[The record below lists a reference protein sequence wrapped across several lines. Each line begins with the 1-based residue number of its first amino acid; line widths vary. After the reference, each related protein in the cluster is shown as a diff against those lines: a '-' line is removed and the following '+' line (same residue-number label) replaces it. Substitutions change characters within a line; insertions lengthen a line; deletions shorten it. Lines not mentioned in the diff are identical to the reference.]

1 MTKTL
6 MALALAAPL
15 LAEGPAK
22 AEDFRWIAGQW
33 SGNVGKA
40 RADEQWMTPA
50 GGTMLGVGR
59 VVAGPKMVQ
68 FEFLRIEERA
78 DGVYYVA
85 QPYGRPPTDFKLT
98 RHEPNLAVFEN
109 PQHDHP
115 KIITYRLTADGT
127 LEATIEGE
135 PRGKKSKSTFT
146 MKRVSQ

>member
-1 MTKTL
+1 ML
-6 MALALAAPL
+6 CALAIGAPL
-15 LAEGPAK
+15 FAEGPAK

-40 RADEQWMTPA
+40 KAEEQWMMPA
-50 GGTMLGVGR
+50 GGAMLGIGR
-59 VVAGPKMVQ
+59 VLAGSKMVQ
-68 FEFLRIEERA
+68 FEYLRIEERGG
-78 DGVYYVA
+78 DIFYVA

-98 RHEPNLAVFEN
+98 RHEKNLAVFEN
-109 PQHDHP
+109 PKHDHP
-115 KIITYRLTADGT
+115 KVITYRLTEDGT